1 MNTNNRFF
9 KCECGT
15 HTLETEYDDEL
26 NQYNFTIWHY
36 GHQGDVPMSFKER
49 VRWCW
54 RILTTGNPWADAVIL
69 SEKNKVEL
77 VNYLNNKGKSE
88 KKTLL
93 G

>member
-15 HTLETEYDDEL
+15 HALETEYDGEE

-36 GHQGDVPMSFKER
+36 GDVPISFKER

-54 RILTTGNPWADAVIL
+54 RTLTTGNPWADRVIL
-69 SEKNKVEL
+69 SEKSKVEL
-77 VNYLNNKGKSE
+77 VEFLNNKGKSE
-88 KKTLL
+88 KQTLF

>member
-9 KCECGT
+9 KCECST
-15 HTLETEYDDEL
+15 HALEAEYDSEDE
-26 NQYNFTIWHY
+26 QYNFTIWHY

-69 SEKNKVEL
+69 SEKSKVEL

-88 KKTLL
+88 KQTLL

>member
-9 KCECGT
+9 KCECST
-15 HTLETEYDDEL
+15 HALEAEYDSEAE
-26 NQYNFTIWHY
+26 QYNFTIWHY
-36 GHQGDVPMSFKER
+36 GHYGDVPMYFKER

-69 SEKNKVEL
+69 SEKSKVEL

-88 KKTLL
+88 KQTLL